1 MTHCVRAAPTVHRDD
16 ELAELN
22 REFEQLPAS
31 KIIQWA
37 VDSFAPHLASARR

>member
-1 MTHCVRAAPTVHRDD
+1 MFEVPDFTDE

-22 REFEQLPAS
+22 REFERLPAS

-37 VDSFAPHLASARR
+37 VDSFAPHLCARARR